1 MFKKKPFISFNSTYP
16 KLIDI
21 FPEPEPASKNL
32 PGWYKSQ
39 PAYFNN
45 DKTVVNGSQK
55 LTVKK
60 CVAFF
65 DVISSGYILKSPVDI
80 HIDTTGENPIFEISP
95 QFKQLKIPLIA
106 NHSSEQISHYPIDK
120 ETELEFL
127 LRINMVWVVSTSK
140 GYSCLFL
147 NPQHHDSS
155 PLKAVSAIIDTD
167 EFYSD
172 GLFSFVVKKGFKGI
186 IKKGTP
192 LVQVIPFKRENW
204 TSHINQNFDVNN
216 ELRHQRFKIRTIFNG
231 GYKKYF
237 WKKKVYK

>member
-1 MFKKKPFISFNSTYP
+1 MFKKQPFISFNSTYP

-32 PGWYKSQ
+32 PSWYKQQ

-45 DKTVVNGSQK
+45 DKTVINGSQK

-60 CVAFF
+60 CIAFF
-65 DVISSGYILKSPVDI
+65 DVVSSGYILKCPVDI
-80 HIDTTGENPIFEISP
+80 HIDTTQEKPVFEISP
-95 QFKQLKIPLIA
+95 QFNQLKIPLIA
-106 NHSSEQISHYPIDK
+106 NHSMEQVSHYPIDK
-120 ETELEFL
+120 ENELDFL
-127 LRINMVWVVSTSK
+127 LRINMVWVISTSK
-140 GYSCLFL
+140 NYSCLFL
-147 NPQHHDSS
+147 NPQHHDSL
-155 PLKAVSAIIDTD
+155 PIKAVSAIIDTD

-172 GLFSFVVKKGFKGI
+172 GLFSFIVKKGFKGI

-192 LVQVIPFKRENW
+192 LVQVIPFKRESW
-204 TSHINQNFDVNN
+204 TSTINQNFDVNN
-216 ELRHQRFKIRTIFNG
+216 ELRHQRYKIRTMFSG